1 MSNKWYIGQPIV
13 AIKNAKYGNIKKGQ
27 DFIIKGLMSHQCK
40 CKGVLID
47 VGIPD
52 ISPPIGTYM
61 RCGECGTSE
70 IKNDYIMW
78 KVEKLFAPLDQD
90 ISELT
95 DILKEPIKEFIEK

>member
-1 MSNKWYIGQPIV
+1 MSNKWYIGQTIV

-27 DFIIKGLMSHQCK
+27 EFTIKGLMGSDCN

-52 ISPPIGTYM
+52 FSPKIGEKTICGDCGIISP
-61 RCGECGTSE
+61 
-70 IKNDYIMW
+70 KKDYIMW
-78 KVEKLFAPLDQD
+78 KVERIFAPLDQD